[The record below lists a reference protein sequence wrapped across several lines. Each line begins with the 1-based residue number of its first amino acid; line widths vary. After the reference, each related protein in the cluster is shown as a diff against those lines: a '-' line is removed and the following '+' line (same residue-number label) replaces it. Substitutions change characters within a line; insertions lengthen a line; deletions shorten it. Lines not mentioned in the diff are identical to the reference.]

1 MSRNTTRKGCSCQQ
15 IIELFFCRA
24 KTARDE
30 AGEILARFCFA
41 SEEDVLAQ
49 ARKKRVKARP

>member
-1 MSRNTTRKGCSCQQ
+1 M
-15 IIELFFCRA
+15 LFFCRA

-41 SEEDVLAQ
+41 SEEDILAQ
-49 ARKKRVKARP
+49 ERKKTSESRVLKRTYRFQPWAVFGP

>member
-1 MSRNTTRKGCSCQQ
+1 V
-15 IIELFFCRA
+15 LFFCRA

-30 AGEILARFCFA
+30 AGEILVRFCFA

-49 ARKKRVKARP
+49 ARKNE

>member
-1 MSRNTTRKGCSCQQ
+1 MSRNSTRKGCSCQQ
-15 IIELFFCRA
+15 IIVLFFCRA

-30 AGEILARFCFA
+30 AGEILVRFCFA

-49 ARKKRVKARP
+49 ARKNE